1 METQITAP
9 SPSKIRRK
17 SCSEATSSALEAHS
31 FMQIH
36 DSDNN
41 SENFAVQIWCCKFKP
56 ESSDIVAT
64 CGGETVCIIDAN
76 GAKVKSKFFKQ
87 GEEFYTL
94 DWARVG
100 SEKFDSNILACG
112 GVLGTVY
119 LIHTEQ
125 FCVYGYFRA
134 HAKPV
139 QTLCFIPGNPT
150 KLLTA
155 GNEKKIC
162 LWDIGELSLPDYN
175 FCSRKLAVFD
185 GFHFSPL
192 KMLPFEQRFLFCA
205 TEGGLLCWYVQ
216 DGFTMN
222 NNTKIKKF
230 STPSEVQFLFVEDEP
245 VIDGLEIV
253 CDDLMATKC
262 AQSGVIFLWKP
273 SSLLEKVKQGKSS
286 VKADLVDE
294 LKWSNTEQLYL
305 NIAVADNRYLFAGDE
320 KGCIWIYDCKCGSI
334 GRNSN
339 TKNRTYRY
347 IPGKPRPALEIVNW
361 PLCERD
367 DQTVV
372 DAICTGSMMNNI
384 TCGYGLR
391 YLVAA
396 TDNNLICIYKIA
408 L

>member
-1 METQITAP
+1 MMEAKISAP

-17 SCSEATSSALEAHS
+17 SYSQATAPALRAHC
-31 FMQIH
+31 FMQTH

-56 ESSDIVAT
+56 DSPDIVAT

-76 GAKVKSKFFKQ
+76 GAKVKSKFYKQ

-94 DWARVG
+94 DWARVD

-112 GVLGTVY
+112 GCLGTVY

-134 HAKPV
+134 HTKPV
-139 QTLCFIPGNPT
+139 QSLCFVPDNPA

-155 GNEKKIC
+155 GNEKKIY
-162 LWDIGELSLPDYN
+162 LWDIGELSLPDYH
-175 FCSRKLAVFD
+175 FCSKKLAMFD
-185 GFHFSPL
+185 GLHFSPL
-192 KMLPFEQRFLFCA
+192 KMLVFQQQYLFCA
-205 TEGGLLCWYVQ
+205 TEGGLLCWHVE
-216 DGFTMN
+216 DSFAMDN
-222 NNTKIKKF
+222 STKSKKF
-230 STPSEVQFLFVEDEP
+230 SSPSEVQFLFVEDEP
-245 VIDGLEIV
+245 VVDGLEIINDNLV
-253 CDDLMATKC
+253 ATKC

-273 SSLLEKVKQGKSS
+273 SSLLGKVKQGKSP

-320 KGCIWIYDCKCGSI
+320 QGSIWIYDCNHSSI
-334 GRNSN
+334 ETN
-339 TKNRTYRY
+339 TKSKAYRY

-361 PLCERD
+361 PICERE
-367 DQTVV
+367 DQSPV
-372 DAICTGSMMNNI
+372 DSVCTGSMINYI
-384 TCGYGLR
+384 TCGSGLQ
-391 YLVAA
+391 YLIAA